1 MTNIIGIGI
10 LIIATNWGNPIIPKS
25 TWKMIHAFK
34 GVPAVRGRVGV
45 VVEKKVVK
53 FDWDGKKRQVIV
65 SEKIISHV
73 QQLGKVTDEKIAWTR
88 VSPLILK
95 GNAKKAVKKPLDTNP
110 VAKRKWYRLWQKR

>member
-1 MTNIIGIGI
+1 MTNIVGIGI

-53 FDWDGKKRQVIV
+53 FDWSGKKKSVIV
-65 SEKIISHV
+65 SEKIIRHV
-73 QQLGKVTDEKIAWTR
+73 QQLGKVTAEKITWTR

-95 GNAKKAVKKPLDTNP
+95 GDVKKEVNKTVDTERIK
-110 VAKRKWYRLWQKR
+110 KRKWYRLWQ